1 MKEGFFFYENFKA
14 TADTLSDDMRLKFY
28 DALTEYAINGI
39 EPDDEFMKA
48 LITAFKPSLDKVET
62 RGGAREGAGRPKKS
76 INQEIE
82 EEYQNNQKNQN
93 NSNEIKNN
101 QNIQSFN
108 KQETRNKKQENITI
122 SNDMVVKKPVFDVN
136 LINQTLQKFN
146 LATIRGLTDERKTKL
161 RQRCESVGGFEN
173 FLGQLEVALAE
184 SSFLRGENKQGWKAD
199 FDFFL
204 QKASW
209 QKVVEGSYKDRKPE
223 IGAWDNNTYSVG
235 DY

>member
-14 TADTLSDDMRLKFY
+14 TADTLPDDMRLKFY

-39 EPDDEFMKA
+39 EPDDGVMKA

-62 RGGAREGAGRPKKS
+62 RGGNHNPTGQ
-76 INQEIE
+76 NQYSEVKRG
-82 EEYQNNQKNQN
+82 QKEVKVGQ
-93 NSNEIKNN
+93 SG
-101 QNIQSFN
+101 QSFN

-122 SNDMVVKKPVFDVN
+122 SNDMVVKKPVFDIN

-146 LATIRGLTDERKTKL
+146 LATIKSLTDERKTKL
-161 RQRCESVGGFEN
+161 RQRCDSVGGFEN

>member
-1 MKEGFFFYENFKA
+1 MEVIQNKFAFFSNFAETINQLPEEKKA
-14 TADTLSDDMRLKFY
+14 
-28 DALTEYAINGI
+28 DAYKAICEYGI
-39 EPDDEFMKA
+39 YGVLPDDILLKSICLMA
-48 LITAFKPSLDKVET
+48 QNSIFKNE
-62 RGGAREGAGRPKKS
+62 GGAPKG
-76 INQEIE
+76 NQNARKKQP
-82 EEYQNNQKNQN
+82 QNNPETT
-93 NSNEIKNN
+93 S
-101 QNIQSFN
+101 
-108 KQETRNKKQENITI
+108 KQPTFQETETRNKKQETENITI

-146 LATIRGLTDERKTKL
+146 LATIKGLTDERKTKL
-161 RQRCESVGGFEN
+161 RQRCDSVGGFEN